1 MAVDYGDTRT
11 GIAICDKSEI
21 IATPIGLIIEKN
33 FNECIKK
40 VAIKSE
46 EYQVEQIVIGNP
58 INMNGSIGERAK
70 KCSLFKDKL
79 EKIVKI
85 PVILWDE
92 RSTTVSAIN
101 YLNTLNVRGKKRK
114 NTVDVVAATIILEN
128 YMMYRKNNL
137 NY

>member
-1 MAVDYGDTRT
+1 
-11 GIAICDKSEI
+11 
-21 IATPIGLIIEKN
+21 
-33 FNECIKK
+33 
-40 VAIKSE
+40 
-46 EYQVEQIVIGNP
+46 
-58 INMNGSIGERAK
+58 MNGSIGERAK

>member
-11 GIAICDKSEI
+11 GIAICDKYEL
-21 IATPIGLIIEKN
+21 IATPIGIIIEKN

-40 VAIKSE
+40 VAIKSKE
-46 EYQVEQIVIGNP
+46 HQVEQIVIGNP
-58 INMNGSIGERAK
+58 INMDGSIGERSK

-92 RSTTVSAIN
+92 RSSTISAIN
-101 YLNTLNVRGKKRK
+101 YLNILNVRGKKRK

-137 NY
+137 NG